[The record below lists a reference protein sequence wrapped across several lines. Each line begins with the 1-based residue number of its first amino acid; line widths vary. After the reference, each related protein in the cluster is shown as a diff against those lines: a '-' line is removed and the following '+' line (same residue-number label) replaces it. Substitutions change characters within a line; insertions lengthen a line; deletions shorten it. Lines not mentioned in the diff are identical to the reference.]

1 LEKTVEITSENL
13 GILANNNDLLDF
25 PEHIAVSSINGYVSY
40 NKQNHSIKDNEIK
53 LNSKTVFSQRVTP
66 NLTAIFDGENLK
78 LWDYKNNTLSE
89 NFKTLVPSQADA
101 VNLAY
106 YSTKQRLYMLNKAQN
121 QLTSFALLGDAIAKP
136 ENALL
141 LNPDDSK
148 AIVDF
153 AIDGSIYLL
162 KPNAIIKYYAGTRTE
177 FKTNLIDPLSDA
189 KKIFT
194 SVETKNLYI
203 LEPAK
208 KRVIVL
214 NKQGNLI
221 YNLTNP
227 DWNNLKDF
235 VVDEK
240 NKTVYL
246 LNDSSLLKL
255 ALP

>member
-1 LEKTVEITSENL
+1 
-13 GILANNNDLLDF
+13 
-25 PEHIAVSSINGYVSY
+25 
-40 NKQNHSIKDNEIK
+40 
-53 LNSKTVFSQRVTP
+53 
-66 NLTAIFDGENLK
+66 
-78 LWDYKNNTLSE
+78 
-89 NFKTLVPSQADA
+89 
-101 VNLAY
+101 
-106 YSTKQRLYMLNKAQN
+106 MLNKAQN

-255 ALP
+255 TLP